1 MNISLIRIWE
11 LADLLEKDGHKR
23 ITPKNEKLGIE
34 IYEDP
39 KAEDVATVLI
49 SGIIHRPSI
58 GINSTDGFFK
68 ELQKEIEHHI
78 PKIKKLVFQD
88 GGSIPI
94 PESFKQW
101 CTDNRIEI
109 KWVKDEIQEINDRKF
124 KESLSPDTRET
135 FGDIIDEL

>member
-23 ITPKNEKLGIE
+23 ITPKNEKFGVE
-34 IYEDP
+34 IYEDKEGNP
-39 KAEDVATVLI
+39 TVLI
-49 SGIIHRPSI
+49 PGVIQRPSI
-58 GINSTDGFFK
+58 GINNPDDFFK
-68 ELQKEIEHHI
+68 ELQKEIVHHHS
-78 PKIKKLVFQD
+78 KIKKLVFQD